1 MKFHRAVAILIAL
14 LILASRTRAQSLPA
28 AEAESDTRP
37 DATIEP
43 LTSPTLLLQRIATD
57 QKRIWMF
64 PVEAARGKHWKPAL
78 AVLGATAGL
87 MALDPTDTRLVQRVS
102 FQQTPVIHGIN
113 RVLSG
118 TNTGVLIAA
127 VPISFYLAGLARK
140 DSYARQTALLA
151 GEAVANAEIVTIAIK
166 DIDLRM
172 RPSEIGPNGNFS
184 NTWFRTDNRSI
195 GGFGSFSSGH
205 TAAAFSVATVYAE
218 CYKNHRWAPW
228 IAYGLASVVGLSR
241 LNAQAHFPSDIF
253 FGAALGYA
261 VSHFVVLRLIVG
273 IPPALGRLS

>member
-1 MKFHRAVAILIAL
+1 VKFHRAVTILTAL
-14 LILASRTRAQSLPA
+14 LIVAGRVRAQSLPA
-28 AEAESDTRP
+28 AEANAHP

-43 LTSPTLLLQRIATD
+43 VTSPTLLLQRIATD

-64 PVEAARGKHWKPAL
+64 PVEAARGKHWKPVL
-78 AVLGATAGL
+78 AMLGATAGL
-87 MALDPTDTRLVQRVS
+87 VALDPTDTRLFQRVS
-102 FQQTPVIHGIN
+102 FQQTPVIHGMN

-118 TNTGVLIAA
+118 TNTGLLIAA

-195 GGFGSFSSGH
+195 GGFGSFPSGH

-218 CYKNHRWAPW
+218 RYKNHRWAPW
-228 IAYGLASVVGLSR
+228 VAYGLASIVGLSR

-261 VSHFVVLRLIVG
+261 VSHFVVLR
-273 IPPALGRLS
+273 